1 MTLSSANSISDIENA
16 YLDNANYEAQ
26 GSVTMCQAFLQA
38 CRMLLL
44 RRPAEVRRGAKG
56 STFATTFNMEMIR
69 AELLAARQWLA
80 FAPAAQADGGVVFP
94 SFLEARDYDSGY
106 ESGAPL
112 AEPYGDQQV

>member
-1 MTLSSANSISDIENA
+1 MSTTAPTIEDIENA
-16 YLDNANYEAQ
+16 YLANANYEAQ
-26 GSVTMCQAFLQA
+26 GSVTMCQAFLAA

-56 STFATTFNMEMIR
+56 STFSTTFDMAMIR
-69 AELLAARQWLA
+69 QELLAARQWLS

-106 ESGAPL
+106 ESGSPT